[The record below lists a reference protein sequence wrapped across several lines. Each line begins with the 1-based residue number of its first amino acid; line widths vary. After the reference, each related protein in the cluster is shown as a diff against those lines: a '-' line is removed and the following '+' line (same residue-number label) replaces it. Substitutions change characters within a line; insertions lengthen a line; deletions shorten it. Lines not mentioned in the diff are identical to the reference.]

1 MCVSVCK
8 GYFRGRWNI
17 LGFFQLFVQV
27 GAGGG
32 GKYVS
37 MCKACGKLGGVRGCA
52 LPGSFDF
59 GLLLDTIWW
68 NLGLFLHKHRLSFI
82 VSLQ

>member
-8 GYFRGRWNI
+8 GYFRGGWNI

-27 GAGGG
+27 GGV

-37 MCKACGKLGGVRGCA
+37 MCKACGKLGGVRGRA

-59 GLLLDTIWW
+59 GPFIRH
-68 NLGLFLHKHRLSFI
+68 NLVESGTVFA
-82 VSLQ
+82 QT